1 MLGAEAHDFAAAVRW
16 GGAAESESGQ
26 VELTESRPERGR
38 AVLEHRDV
46 IVARNFRRIVRR
58 RGGERVLIRGRQK
71 DAILAGCCDRNPL
84 ARERVLAHRGRLGPR
99 VEHSRVYR
107 ALATKRRIGVVE
119 VDELSTVGES
129 RGVLRDR
136 HGITISKDGSTYSK
150 ESESMTEARRQ
161 DLARLVDARGFVRVT
176 DAAEELGVSDVTI
189 RGDLSAL
196 ERRGLLTRVHG
207 GAMPVAVFREPTLEA
222 ALDRDAAA
230 KGAIGAAAAA
240 LVTTGDNIYLDAG
253 STAMAVALAL
263 VERRELHEIVV
274 VTGGLTIALAL
285 EAAVP
290 RFTVIVTGGTLRPLQ
305 HSLVNPFAAPMFDT
319 LRLDAA
325 FIGCNGIHPVHGVTN
340 LNLPDAEIKRMA
352 LRSSR
357 RHVLIADASKLG
369 RTDLAVIAPVDAFD
383 TLVTAG
389 GIPAGFDLERLP
401 LDVRLAA

>member
-1 MLGAEAHDFAAAVRW
+1 
-16 GGAAESESGQ
+16 
-26 VELTESRPERGR
+26 
-38 AVLEHRDV
+38 
-46 IVARNFRRIVRR
+46 
-58 RGGERVLIRGRQK
+58 
-71 DAILAGCCDRNPL
+71 
-84 ARERVLAHRGRLGPR
+84 
-99 VEHSRVYR
+99 
-107 ALATKRRIGVVE
+107 
-119 VDELSTVGES
+119 
-129 RGVLRDR
+129 
-136 HGITISKDGSTYSK
+136 
-150 ESESMTEARRQ
+150 MTEARRQ